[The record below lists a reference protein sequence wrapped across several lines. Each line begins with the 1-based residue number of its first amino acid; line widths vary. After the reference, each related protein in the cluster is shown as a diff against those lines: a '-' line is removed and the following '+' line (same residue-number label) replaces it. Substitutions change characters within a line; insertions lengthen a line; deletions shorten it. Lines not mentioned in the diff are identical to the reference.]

1 MPLIGPNGEPVSLS
15 PKESNMEPIDW
26 NKAIEL
32 MDGEPREHW
41 VHGEAVWVGV
51 KGNHVGFYTDRQGCI
66 GGVQVVRNRK
76 EPVKHLY
83 YVRWSDGDMGAAIYS
98 SRQAPISGRE
108 QLAKILIWL
117 DESGKTRVVVCDE

>member
-1 MPLIGPNGEPVSLS
+1 MTEPV
-15 PKESNMEPIDW
+15 DW
-26 NKAIEL
+26 NKPIEL
-32 MDGEPREHW
+32 MDGKPRVAESC
-41 VHGEAVWVGV
+41 
-51 KGNHVGFYTDRQGCI
+51 GNYIWINSPDGYGGFHCDRQGCI

-117 DESGKTRVVVCDE
+117 DESGKTRVEVCDE

>member
-76 EPVKHLY
+76 EPVKHVYYLY
-83 YVRWSDGDMGAAIYS
+83 FNEADKGASLYAHNNYS
-98 SRQAPISGRE
+98 PLFKPSM
-108 QLAKILIWL
+108 AKILIWV
-117 DESGKTRVVVCDE
+117 ENGKTQVEVCDD

>member
-1 MPLIGPNGEPVSLS
+1 
-15 PKESNMEPIDW
+15 MEPIDW

-83 YVRWSDGDMGAAIYS
+83 YVHWHDADMGVAVYRS
-98 SRQAPISGRE
+98 SQAPISGRE
-108 QLAKILIWL
+108 QFAKILVWR
-117 DESGKTRVVVCDE
+117 DADGKTRAEVCDD